1 MTQIPL
7 GPIGQPAEPLR
18 HFTDAEAPTPK
29 RRSIFG
35 KFFRGVGWLSASPIH
50 WMGVKSIRRGASFIG
65 DLAERA
71 KAPSN
76 RDSRFKTAEA
86 GQFDLQA
93 TAFSMGMT
101 VSQLERHLLA
111 RRRQTALTSYAF
123 GALGGVLLV
132 VWFLKVVSTPMI
144 GGRLVLAVD
153 FLPPCLLFL
162 LLGFYQALI
171 NYQIR
176 VGRTAGWREYLIT
189 EDAFWP
195 RS

>member
-1 MTQIPL
+1 MDQIPL
-7 GPIGQPAEPLR
+7 GPIGGPEDPPPHLTSA
-18 HFTDAEAPTPK
+18 DAPKQK

-65 DLAERA
+65 ELADRA
-71 KAPSN
+71 KAPSR
-76 RDSRFKTAEA
+76 RDPRFKTAEA

-101 VSQLERHLLA
+101 VYQLERQLAA
-111 RRRQTALTSYAF
+111 RRRQTALTSYVF
-123 GALGGVLLV
+123 GALGSVFLL
-132 VWFLKVVSTPMI
+132 VWFLKVISTPMM

-153 FLPPCLLFL
+153 FLPLCLLFL
-162 LLGFYQALI
+162 LLAFYQALI

-176 VGRTAGWREYLIT
+176 VGRAAGWREYLLT
-189 EDAFWP
+189 ENAFWP